1 MRLIIIIL
9 FSIAISCSCSNKK
22 KEVKIPDDIMPK
34 DSMVIVIK
42 EVHLVEAAIFMQ
54 QQQGLNQDKRLVKQY
69 YNHLF
74 TSLDVDLNYFKKS
87 LKFYSFNPIEME
99 KIYTEVVN
107 QLSMLESE
115 VGTYLE

>member
-9 FSIAISCSCSNKK
+9 FSIIISFSCSKKK

-34 DSMVIVIK
+34 DSMVLVIK

-74 TSLDVDLNYFKKS
+74 TSLDVDLNHFKKS

-99 KIYTEVVN
+99 KIYGEVVEE
-107 QLSMLESE
+107 LSLLESE
-115 VGTYLE
+115 VGN